1 MKNTITTIAVA
12 LITCMTATAQRTPK
26 HEFDFEKVTVGGE
39 KKEIN
44 WKDLYRFFDSWQ
56 PGTPPCGLSRIDD
69 EFFISRQRPLKR
81 ITDGDYQVRNDVEAE
96 RRMFLWTPLDDPTT
110 KWKALPRYCFEGD
123 NFSMW
128 QYIDTHGNW
137 SAPWL
142 RVSAGIS
149 DAAAK
154 NGVTVG
160 CVLSVPWDAEV
171 GDTVKADYSQTLM
184 KLAER
189 NTDGSFRNSLK
200 LARLMKYYGIN
211 ALGVNSEFNS
221 DKATMMR
228 LQDFFIDVHRKA
240 KDIGWTFELQWY
252 DVTDDNGELSLDCGL
267 GEQNKRMFGTKD
279 SIATDRL
286 FANYNWTDDILKAS
300 AKYARS
306 LGRSPYD
313 YYAGFDIQGRAW
325 NNKHWQDLVNNDISV
340 GVWGAHSQNLLH
352 QSATDDGT
360 ADVII
365 QKAYLLK
372 QELSFSGGYRN
383 PALLPEVRTDCS
395 LSNADLR
402 TFHGLARLLTA
413 KSTIQ
418 QVPFVTRFNLGN
430 GLHYYKD
437 GKVAFDSKWYNL
449 NTQDYLPTWRFWITD
464 EDDRT
469 TAENIGSFVNA
480 ELSWDDSYTGG
491 SCLQLH
497 GATKFSR
504 IKLFKTKLL
513 TEPSYELSLTYKM
526 PKGRDTHARLFV
538 ALKGNTSEYKEI
550 ALPAAKRENTWTT
563 FKTPLKKLGLKA
575 GDEVAM
581 MGIVVE
587 GTGDDYVM
595 NIGEMAVRNP
605 RQRFNTVK
613 PWIKEIEVMRGWN
626 NTVDFKMRY
635 ASKEEK
641 GDEKT
646 YNDEVGT
653 WYYEIYFQQKGRPQ
667 QLLTATESWAA
678 YVIGAPLAEGYKREC
693 RFGVRAVSP
702 DGQQGS
708 DIAWSDYRVI
718 EYNALNSTP
727 AIDRER
733 IKPGEAFTIYYKDN
747 MMPPAKEWR
756 IIDALTDKVI
766 AKAEN
771 STSITTSI
779 DKDGIYDLMTIN
791 GDGSQTMT
799 RGLVKVS
806 PLSSTSKALKLNDPY
821 MLTIPAEALPGLEY
835 SVALWVKADDWTHDK
850 QGTNIVSKNSIA
862 DKWPFN
868 NWGDLWVQVC
878 PPWTN
883 EKSGKEHPANEI
895 MYRTMGC
902 GGDIE
907 GHGDMT
913 TDGYSIP
920 AGVWTHIMVMQ
931 DKEKVQR
938 VYINGKLVA
947 GPLKMPESTR
957 RELMPADNK
966 RIDHNAVAD
975 IRIGGSGVYKAGLNG
990 AIDDVQIWN
999 RALTAK
1005 EVLRCMRGFTDKEVP
1020 EGLSA
1025 YFTFEETDAD
1035 GVFPNHGKTP
1045 GCKAR
1050 IMRMADSGGEYTGKA
1065 KYVDRNG
1072 ETHIKSQVSTSDRP
1086 L

>member
-12 LITCMTATAQRTPK
+12 IISCMTATAQRTPK
-26 HEFDFEKVTVGGE
+26 HDFDFEKVTVGGE

-81 ITDGDYQVRNDVEAE
+81 ITDGDYQVRNDVKAE

-211 ALGVNSEFNS
+211 ALGVNSEFNT

-383 PALLPEVRTDCS
+383 PALPPEVRTDCS

-464 EDDRT
+464 EDDQT

-678 YVIGAPLAEGYKREC
+678 YVIGAPLAEDCKREC

-878 PPWTN
+878 PPWTD

-920 AGVWTHIMVMQ
+920 AGVWTHIMVTQ

-947 GPLKMPESTR
+947 GPLQMPESTR

-999 RALTAK
+999 RALTAE

-1072 ETHIKSQVSTSDRP
+1072 ETHIKSQASTSDRP

>member
-44 WKDLYRFFDSWQ
+44 WKNLYRFFDSWQ

-81 ITDGDYQVRNDVEAE
+81 ITDGDYQVRNDVKAE

-211 ALGVNSEFNS
+211 ALGVNSEFNT

-464 EDDRT
+464 EDDQT

-526 PKGRDTHARLFV
+526 PKGKDTHARLFV

-550 ALPAAKRENTWTT
+550 ALPAAKRKNTWTT

-821 MLTIPAEALPGLEY
+821 MLTIPAEALSGLEY

-878 PPWTN
+878 PPWTD

-920 AGVWTHIMVMQ
+920 AGVWTHIMVTQ

-947 GPLKMPESTR
+947 GPLQMPESTR

-999 RALTAK
+999 RALTAE

>member
-464 EDDRT
+464 EDDQT

-626 NTVDFKMRY
+626 HTVDFKMRY

-878 PPWTN
+878 PPWTD

-913 TDGYSIP
+913 TGGYSIP
-920 AGVWTHIMVMQ
+920 AGVWTHIMVTQ

-938 VYINGKLVA
+938 VYINGRLVA
-947 GPLKMPESTR
+947 GPLQMPESTR

-999 RALTAK
+999 RALTAE

>member
-44 WKDLYRFFDSWQ
+44 WKNLYRFFDSWQ

-211 ALGVNSEFNS
+211 ALGVNSEFNT

-240 KDIGWTFELQWY
+240 KDIGWTFELHWY

-464 EDDRT
+464 EDDQT

-526 PKGRDTHARLFV
+526 PKGKETHARLFV

-626 NTVDFKMRY
+626 HTVDFKMRY

-878 PPWTN
+878 PPWTD

-920 AGVWTHIMVMQ
+920 AGVWTHIMVTQ

-938 VYINGKLVA
+938 VYINGRLVA
-947 GPLKMPESTR
+947 GPLQMPESTR

-999 RALTAK
+999 RALTAE

-1072 ETHIKSQVSTSDRP
+1072 ETHIKSQASTSDRP

>member
-12 LITCMTATAQRTPK
+12 IISCMTATAQRTPK

-44 WKDLYRFFDSWQ
+44 WKNLYRFFDSWQ

-300 AKYARS
+300 VKYARS
-306 LGRSPYD
+306 LGRSPYE

-352 QSATDDGT
+352 QSATDAGT

-464 EDDRT
+464 ENDRT
-469 TAENIGSFVNA
+469 TAENIDSFVNA

-513 TEPSYELSLTYKM
+513 TGPSYELSLTYKM
-526 PKGRDTHARLFV
+526 PKGKDTHARLFV

-550 ALPAAKRENTWTT
+550 TLPAAKRENTWTT

-727 AIDRER
+727 AIDRDR

-756 IIDALTDKVI
+756 IINALTDKVI

-779 DKDGIYDLMTIN
+779 DKEGIYDLMTIN

-878 PPWTN
+878 PPWTD
-883 EKSGKEHPANEI
+883 EKSGKNHPANEI

-947 GPLKMPESTR
+947 GPLQMPESTR

-999 RALTAK
+999 RALTAE

>member
-464 EDDRT
+464 EDDQT

-526 PKGRDTHARLFV
+526 PKGKETHARLFV

-613 PWIKEIEVMRGWN
+613 PWIKEIEAMRGWN
-626 NTVDFKMRY
+626 HTVDFKMRY

-779 DKDGIYDLMTIN
+779 DKNGIYDLMTIN

-821 MLTIPAEALPGLEY
+821 MLTIPTEALPGLEY

-878 PPWTN
+878 PPWTD

-920 AGVWTHIMVMQ
+920 AGVWTHIMVTQ

>member
-464 EDDRT
+464 EDDQT

-526 PKGRDTHARLFV
+526 PKGKETHARLFV

-626 NTVDFKMRY
+626 HTVDFKMRY

-878 PPWTN
+878 PSWTD
-883 EKSGKEHPANEI
+883 EKSGVAHPANEI

-920 AGVWTHIMVMQ
+920 AGVWTHIMVTQ

-938 VYINGKLVA
+938 VYINGRLVA
-947 GPLKMPESTR
+947 GPLQMPESTR

-999 RALTAK
+999 RALTAE
-1005 EVLRCMRGFTDKEVP
+1005 EVLRCMRGVTDKEVP

-1025 YFTFEETDAD
+1025 YFTFEESDAD

>member
-464 EDDRT
+464 EDDQT

-526 PKGRDTHARLFV
+526 PKGKETHARLFV

-626 NTVDFKMRY
+626 HTVDFKMRY

-779 DKDGIYDLMTIN
+779 DKNGIYDLMTIN

-878 PPWTN
+878 PPWTD

-920 AGVWTHIMVMQ
+920 AGIWTHIMVTQ

-947 GPLKMPESTR
+947 GPLQMPESTR

>member
-44 WKDLYRFFDSWQ
+44 WKNLYRFFDSWQ

-81 ITDGDYQVRNDVEAE
+81 ITDGDYQVRNDVKAE

-171 GDTVKADYSQTLM
+171 GDTVKANYSQTLM

-211 ALGVNSEFNS
+211 ALGVNSEFNT

-286 FANYNWTDDILKAS
+286 FANYNWADDILKAS

-464 EDDRT
+464 EDDQT

-526 PKGRDTHARLFV
+526 PKGKETHARLFV

-575 GDEVAM
+575 GEEVAM

-626 NTVDFKMRY
+626 HTVDFKMRY

-878 PPWTN
+878 PPWTD

-947 GPLKMPESTR
+947 GPLQMPESTR

-999 RALTAK
+999 RALTAE

>member
-12 LITCMTATAQRTPK
+12 IISCMTATAQRTPK

-81 ITDGDYQVRNDVEAE
+81 ITDGDYQVRNDVKSE

-211 ALGVNSEFNS
+211 ALGVNSEFNT
-221 DKATMMR
+221 DKATMMQ

-756 IIDALTDKVI
+756 IIYALTDKVI

-878 PPWTN
+878 PPWTD
-883 EKSGKEHPANEI
+883 EKSGKNHPANEI

-920 AGVWTHIMVMQ
+920 AGVWTHIMVTQ

-999 RALTAK
+999 RALTAE

>member
-26 HEFDFEKVTVGGE
+26 HDFDFEKVTVGGE

-211 ALGVNSEFNS
+211 ALGVNSEFNT

-464 EDDRT
+464 ENDQT

-513 TEPSYELSLTYKM
+513 TQPSYELSLTYKM
-526 PKGRDTHARLFV
+526 PKGKDTHARLFV

-550 ALPAAKRENTWTT
+550 ALPAAK
-563 FKTPLKKLGLKA
+563 
-575 GDEVAM
+575 
-581 MGIVVE
+581 
-587 GTGDDYVM
+587 
-595 NIGEMAVRNP
+595 
-605 RQRFNTVK
+605 
-613 PWIKEIEVMRGWN
+613 
-626 NTVDFKMRY
+626 
-635 ASKEEK
+635 
-641 GDEKT
+641 
-646 YNDEVGT
+646 
-653 WYYEIYFQQKGRPQ
+653 GR
-667 QLLTATESWAA
+667 
-678 YVIGAPLAEGYKREC
+678 
-693 RFGVRAVSP
+693 
-702 DGQQGS
+702 
-708 DIAWSDYRVI
+708 
-718 EYNALNSTP
+718 
-727 AIDRER
+727 
-733 IKPGEAFTIYYKDN
+733 
-747 MMPPAKEWR
+747 
-756 IIDALTDKVI
+756 
-766 AKAEN
+766 
-771 STSITTSI
+771 
-779 DKDGIYDLMTIN
+779 
-791 GDGSQTMT
+791 
-799 RGLVKVS
+799 
-806 PLSSTSKALKLNDPY
+806 
-821 MLTIPAEALPGLEY
+821 
-835 SVALWVKADDWTHDK
+835 TH
-850 QGTNIVSKNSIA
+850 
-862 DKWPFN
+862 
-868 NWGDLWVQVC
+868 
-878 PPWTN
+878 
-883 EKSGKEHPANEI
+883 
-895 MYRTMGC
+895 
-902 GGDIE
+902 
-907 GHGDMT
+907 
-913 TDGYSIP
+913 
-920 AGVWTHIMVMQ
+920 
-931 DKEKVQR
+931 
-938 VYINGKLVA
+938 
-947 GPLKMPESTR
+947 GPHSR
-957 RELMPADNK
+957 RL
-966 RIDHNAVAD
+966 
-975 IRIGGSGVYKAGLNG
+975 
-990 AIDDVQIWN
+990 
-999 RALTAK
+999 
-1005 EVLRCMRGFTDKEVP
+1005 
-1020 EGLSA
+1020 
-1025 YFTFEETDAD
+1025 
-1035 GVFPNHGKTP
+1035 
-1045 GCKAR
+1045 
-1050 IMRMADSGGEYTGKA
+1050 
-1065 KYVDRNG
+1065 
-1072 ETHIKSQVSTSDRP
+1072 
-1086 L
+1086 

>member
-39 KKEIN
+39 RKEIN

-211 ALGVNSEFNS
+211 ALGVNSEFNT

-464 EDDRT
+464 EDDQT

-526 PKGRDTHARLFV
+526 PKGKETHARLFV

-626 NTVDFKMRY
+626 HTVDFKMRY

-878 PPWTN
+878 PPWTD
-883 EKSGKEHPANEI
+883 EKSGKNHPANEI

-920 AGVWTHIMVMQ
+920 AGVWTHIMVTQ

-938 VYINGKLVA
+938 VYINGRLVA
-947 GPLKMPESTR
+947 GPLQMPESTR

-999 RALTAK
+999 RALTAE

>member
-171 GDTVKADYSQTLM
+171 GDTVKANYSQTLM

-211 ALGVNSEFNS
+211 ALGVNSEFNT

-267 GEQNKRMFGTKD
+267 GKQNKRMFGTKD

-464 EDDRT
+464 EDDQT

-581 MGIVVE
+581 MGIMVE

-883 EKSGKEHPANEI
+883 EKSGKNHPANEI

-947 GPLKMPESTR
+947 GPLQMPESTR

-999 RALTAK
+999 RALTAEK
-1005 EVLRCMRGFTDKEVP
+1005 VLRCMRGFTDKEVP

>member
-44 WKDLYRFFDSWQ
+44 WKNLYRFFDSWQ

-171 GDTVKADYSQTLM
+171 SDTVKADYSQTLM

-211 ALGVNSEFNS
+211 ALGVNSEFNT

-267 GEQNKRMFGTKD
+267 GKQNKRMFGTKD

-464 EDDRT
+464 EDDQT

-878 PPWTN
+878 PPWTD

-920 AGVWTHIMVMQ
+920 AGVWTHIMVTQ

-947 GPLKMPESTR
+947 GPLQMPESTR

>member
-211 ALGVNSEFNS
+211 ALGVNSEFNT

-464 EDDRT
+464 ENDRT

-513 TEPSYELSLTYKM
+513 TQPSYELSLTYKM

-626 NTVDFKMRY
+626 HTVDFKMRY

-678 YVIGAPLAEGYKREC
+678 YVIGAPLAEGCKREC

-878 PPWTN
+878 PPWTD
-883 EKSGKEHPANEI
+883 EKSGKKHPANEI

-907 GHGDMT
+907 SHGDMT

-920 AGVWTHIMVMQ
+920 AGVWTHIMVTQ

-938 VYINGKLVA
+938 VYINGRLVA
-947 GPLKMPESTR
+947 GPLQMPESTR

-999 RALTAK
+999 RALTAE

-1025 YFTFEETDAD
+1025 YFTFEESDAD

-1045 GCKAR
+1045 GCQAR

-1072 ETHIKSQVSTSDRP
+1072 ETHIKSQASTSDRP

>member
-211 ALGVNSEFNS
+211 ALGVNSEFNT

-464 EDDRT
+464 EDDQT

-526 PKGRDTHARLFV
+526 PKGKETHARLFV

>member
-464 EDDRT
+464 EDDQT

-513 TEPSYELSLTYKM
+513 TQPSYELSLTYKM
-526 PKGRDTHARLFV
+526 PKGKETHARLFV

-626 NTVDFKMRY
+626 HTVDFKMRY

-779 DKDGIYDLMTIN
+779 DKNGIYDLMTIN

-878 PPWTN
+878 PPWTD

-913 TDGYSIP
+913 TGGYSIP
-920 AGVWTHIMVMQ
+920 AGVWTHIMVTQ

-938 VYINGKLVA
+938 VYINGRLVA
-947 GPLKMPESTR
+947 GPLQMPESTR

-999 RALTAK
+999 RALTAE

>member
-211 ALGVNSEFNS
+211 ALGVNSEFNT

-267 GEQNKRMFGTKD
+267 GKQNKRMFGTKD

-464 EDDRT
+464 EDDQT

-513 TEPSYELSLTYKM
+513 TEPSYEL
-526 PKGRDTHARLFV
+526 
-538 ALKGNTSEYKEI
+538 
-550 ALPAAKRENTWTT
+550 
-563 FKTPLKKLGLKA
+563 
-575 GDEVAM
+575 
-581 MGIVVE
+581 
-587 GTGDDYVM
+587 
-595 NIGEMAVRNP
+595 
-605 RQRFNTVK
+605 
-613 PWIKEIEVMRGWN
+613 
-626 NTVDFKMRY
+626 
-635 ASKEEK
+635 
-641 GDEKT
+641 
-646 YNDEVGT
+646 
-653 WYYEIYFQQKGRPQ
+653 
-667 QLLTATESWAA
+667 
-678 YVIGAPLAEGYKREC
+678 
-693 RFGVRAVSP
+693 
-702 DGQQGS
+702 
-708 DIAWSDYRVI
+708 
-718 EYNALNSTP
+718 
-727 AIDRER
+727 
-733 IKPGEAFTIYYKDN
+733 
-747 MMPPAKEWR
+747 
-756 IIDALTDKVI
+756 
-766 AKAEN
+766 
-771 STSITTSI
+771 
-779 DKDGIYDLMTIN
+779 
-791 GDGSQTMT
+791 
-799 RGLVKVS
+799 
-806 PLSSTSKALKLNDPY
+806 
-821 MLTIPAEALPGLEY
+821 
-835 SVALWVKADDWTHDK
+835 
-850 QGTNIVSKNSIA
+850 
-862 DKWPFN
+862 
-868 NWGDLWVQVC
+868 
-878 PPWTN
+878 
-883 EKSGKEHPANEI
+883 
-895 MYRTMGC
+895 
-902 GGDIE
+902 
-907 GHGDMT
+907 
-913 TDGYSIP
+913 
-920 AGVWTHIMVMQ
+920 
-931 DKEKVQR
+931 
-938 VYINGKLVA
+938 
-947 GPLKMPESTR
+947 
-957 RELMPADNK
+957 
-966 RIDHNAVAD
+966 
-975 IRIGGSGVYKAGLNG
+975 
-990 AIDDVQIWN
+990 
-999 RALTAK
+999 
-1005 EVLRCMRGFTDKEVP
+1005 
-1020 EGLSA
+1020 
-1025 YFTFEETDAD
+1025 
-1035 GVFPNHGKTP
+1035 
-1045 GCKAR
+1045 
-1050 IMRMADSGGEYTGKA
+1050 
-1065 KYVDRNG
+1065 
-1072 ETHIKSQVSTSDRP
+1072 
-1086 L
+1086 

>member
-12 LITCMTATAQRTPK
+12 IISCMTATAQRTPK

-81 ITDGDYQVRNDVEAE
+81 ITDGDYQVRNDVKSE

-211 ALGVNSEFNS
+211 ALGVNSEFNTE
-221 DKATMMR
+221 KATMMQ

-756 IIDALTDKVI
+756 IIYALTDKVI

-878 PPWTN
+878 PPWTD
-883 EKSGKEHPANEI
+883 EKSGKNHPANEI

-920 AGVWTHIMVMQ
+920 AGVWTHIMVTQ

-999 RALTAK
+999 RALTAE

>member
-81 ITDGDYQVRNDVEAE
+81 ITDGDYQVRNDVKAE

-756 IIDALTDKVI
+756 IIDAMTDKVI

-878 PPWTN
+878 PPWTD

-920 AGVWTHIMVMQ
+920 AGVWTHIMVTQ

-938 VYINGKLVA
+938 VYINGRLVA
-947 GPLKMPESTR
+947 GPLQMPESTR

-999 RALTAK
+999 RALTAE

>member
-171 GDTVKADYSQTLM
+171 GDTVKANYSQTLM

-211 ALGVNSEFNS
+211 ALGVNSEFNT

-365 QKAYLLK
+365 QKAYLQK

-464 EDDRT
+464 EDDQT

-727 AIDRER
+727 AIDRDR
-733 IKPGEAFTIYYKDN
+733 IKPGETFTVFYKDN

-878 PPWTN
+878 PPWTD
-883 EKSGKEHPANEI
+883 EKSGKNHPANEI

-920 AGVWTHIMVMQ
+920 AGVWTHIMVTQ

-999 RALTAK
+999 RALTAE

-1072 ETHIKSQVSTSDRP
+1072 ETHIKSQASTSDRP

>member
-12 LITCMTATAQRTPK
+12 IISCMTATAQRTPK

-211 ALGVNSEFNS
+211 ALGVNSEFNT

-267 GEQNKRMFGTKD
+267 GKQNKRMFGTKD

-464 EDDRT
+464 EDDQT

-678 YVIGAPLAEGYKREC
+678 YVIGAPLAEGCKREC

-878 PPWTN
+878 PPWTD
-883 EKSGKEHPANEI
+883 EKSGKNHPANEI

-938 VYINGKLVA
+938 VYINGRLVA
-947 GPLKMPESTR
+947 GPLQMPESTR

-1025 YFTFEETDAD
+1025 YFTFEESDAD

-1045 GCKAR
+1045 GCQAR

>member
-12 LITCMTATAQRTPK
+12 IISCMTATAQRTPK

-44 WKDLYRFFDSWQ
+44 WKNLYRFFDSWQ

-211 ALGVNSEFNS
+211 ALGVNSEFNT

-464 EDDRT
+464 EDDQT

-513 TEPSYELSLTYKM
+513 TQPSYELSLTYKM
-526 PKGRDTHARLFV
+526 PKGKDTHARLFV

-678 YVIGAPLAEGYKREC
+678 YVISAPLAEGCKREC

-727 AIDRER
+727 AIDHER

-878 PPWTN
+878 PPWTD
-883 EKSGKEHPANEI
+883 EKSGKNHPANEI

-920 AGVWTHIMVMQ
+920 AGVWTHIMVTQ

-947 GPLKMPESTR
+947 GPLQMPESTR

-999 RALTAK
+999 RALTAE

>member
-464 EDDRT
+464 EDDQT

-526 PKGRDTHARLFV
+526 PKGKETHARLFV

-563 FKTPLKKLGLKA
+563 FKTLLKKLGLKA

-626 NTVDFKMRY
+626 HTVDFKMRY

-779 DKDGIYDLMTIN
+779 DKNGIYDLMTIN

-878 PPWTN
+878 PPWTD

-920 AGVWTHIMVMQ
+920 AGVWTHIMVTQ

-947 GPLKMPESTR
+947 GPLQMPESTR

>member
-211 ALGVNSEFNS
+211 ALGVNSEFNT
-221 DKATMMR
+221 DKATMMQ

-538 ALKGNTSEYKEI
+538 AIKGNTSEYKEI

-799 RGLVKVS
+799 RGQVKVS

-878 PPWTN
+878 PPWTD
-883 EKSGKEHPANEI
+883 EKSGKNHPANEI

-947 GPLKMPESTR
+947 GPLQMPESTR
-957 RELMPADNK
+957 RELMSADNK

-1072 ETHIKSQVSTSDRP
+1072 ETHIKSQASTSDRP